1 MMRPALFLLAL
12 FITLPA
18 AAEVYSWRDKDG
30 NVHYSDVP
38 PPSGATKTL
47 PGSARPP
54 TDTTDEAAGGTPA
67 AAAPTTAPKGAA
79 KGPKSAADMELE
91 FRQRRAAEAEA
102 QAKAEKEKSEAA
114 EREKNCNQARAH
126 LAALESGQRV
136 VRMNEKG
143 EREYLDDKT
152 RESEGRELRQQIE
165 KMCK

>member
-1 MMRPALFLLAL
+1 MMRPALLLLAL
-12 FITLPA
+12 LVTLPA
-18 AAEVYSWRDKDG
+18 AAQVYSWRDKDG
-30 NVHYSDVP
+30 NIHYSDVP

-54 TDTTDEAAGGTPA
+54 TSTTETGTPPA
-67 AAAPTTAPKGAA
+67 TAP

-91 FRQRRAAEAEA
+91 FRQRRATEAEA

-114 EREKNCNQARAH
+114 ALEKNCNHARAQ
-126 LAALESGQRV
+126 LAALESGQRIA
-136 VRMNEKG
+136 RMNDKG
-143 EREYLDDKT
+143 EREYLDNNT